1 MYIWIFE
8 KRKQSIGEY
17 IYLEIERIYHKI
29 MIEFILLLLWIPE
42 KKRENLY
49 LEIFDLLYRT
59 SEYYMYMREIY
70 YYSIYM
76 EEKCEILSNQIEWY
90 MVYANKKIFET
101 TVVFSF
107 LYSFIFTWK
116 SYRSQ
121 IICWNS
127 PLTGYVEEFPLTEE
141 YTMQNTL
148 CKYLWS
154 NENRMMFCE
163 YIRTF

>member
-1 MYIWIFE
+1 
-8 KRKQSIGEY
+8 
-17 IYLEIERIYHKI
+17 

-121 IICWNS
+121 IIC
-127 PLTGYVEEFPLTEE
+127 
-141 YTMQNTL
+141 
-148 CKYLWS
+148 
-154 NENRMMFCE
+154 
-163 YIRTF
+163 